1 MTINLE
7 QIADWAANDWQVEC
21 VFEDHGGN
29 ASDADIG
36 GINGWVPDNVVESA
50 TISVIDGKDDWHEF
64 EVTREHARKLSLGKP
79 EELRKQIIKLQR
91 ELKEAENAEDE
102 ANR

>member
-64 EVTREHARKLSLGKP
+64 EVTRDQLMRVIGLNDVRKF
-79 EELRKQIIKLQR
+79 ER
-91 ELKEAENAEDE
+91 AENEKE
-102 ANR
+102 LEL